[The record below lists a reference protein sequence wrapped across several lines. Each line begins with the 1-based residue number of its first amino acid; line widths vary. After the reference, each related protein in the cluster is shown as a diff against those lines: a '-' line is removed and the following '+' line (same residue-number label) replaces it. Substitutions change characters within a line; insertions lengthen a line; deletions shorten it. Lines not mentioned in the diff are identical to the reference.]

1 MMNKFIKSS
10 NTPLSLID
18 CIAPEPENELKLLST
33 SAIDNGIRFRFEGR
47 GVLPKWYF
55 MLAHRL
61 DFAAVDDDPGGTFS
75 RIVSLVDER
84 KSSRKTW
91 HSDPKHIANA

>member
-33 SAIDNGIRFRFEGR
+33 SAIDNGIRFKFEGR
-47 GVLPKWYF
+47 GPLPKWYF
-55 MLAHRL
+55 LLAHRL
-61 DFAAVDDDPGGTFS
+61 GSTAVDDNPGGTFD
-75 RIVSLVDER
+75 RIVSLVDEG
-84 KSSRKTW
+84 KSSRKT
-91 HSDPKHIANA
+91 